1 MQENINFLA
10 FQITHFYLLA
20 SLLNAPS
27 LIIPTC
33 PRQSMS
39 DLPSITPASNA
50 PVQVDPLPAIPSQA
64 STDEQVLRMWL
75 HGKSEGTRRGYL
87 RDIGEFFE
95 RLAYIY
101 KVYPDRVPL
110 QRVKLDD
117 LQRYSLELE
126 DRLSEQTGEPLSR
139 ATRARKLAA
148 IKSLLTF
155 AYDIGYIRF
164 NPGKAVRQPK
174 VRRRLAQR
182 ILTESEVHRLLSVYD
197 GRTVLS
203 LRNRVMLRLCYASSG
218 RVSEIS
224 HLKWEDVAPRE
235 VPGRGTCGQIN
246 LFGKGEKERA
256 VLVSPETWEEI
267 LELRRRLLAKGKAE
281 EKDPVFPSRKRDSE
295 TGRPGHLD
303 PSQVW
308 RVVKKAAKKAG
319 LKKAASPHW
328 LRHAHVSHALDRG
341 APVHQ
346 VRETAGHQSLTT
358 TTDYSHA
365 KPGDSSGLYLPI

>member
-1 MQENINFLA
+1 M
-10 FQITHFYLLA
+10 
-20 SLLNAPS
+20 P
-27 LIIPTC
+27 
-33 PRQSMS
+33 
-39 DLPSITPASNA
+39 DLPSPPRASSTDVPAQA
-50 PVQVDPLPAIPSQA
+50 DPLPAVPSQA

-75 HGKSEGTRRGYL
+75 HGKAEGTRRGYL
-87 RDIGEFFE
+87 RDVGEFFE
-95 RLAYIY
+95 RLADIY
-101 KVYPDRVPL
+101 KVYERDGSRGRVPL
-110 QRVKLDD
+110 QNIKLED
-117 LQRYSLELE
+117 LQRYSVELE

-164 NPGKAVRQPK
+164 NPGKVVRQPK

-182 ILTESEVHRLLSVYD
+182 VLSEGEIHRLLAAYE
-197 GRTVLS
+197 GRTLLS
-203 LRNRVMLRLCYASSG
+203 VRNRVMLRLFYASSG
-218 RVSEIS
+218 RVSEICR
-224 HLKWEDVAPRE
+224 LKWEDVAPRE
-235 VPGRGTCGQIN
+235 VTGRGTCGQIN

-256 VLVSPETWEEI
+256 VLVSPETWADV
-267 LELRRRLLAKGKAE
+267 LELRRRLQAKGKAE
-281 EKDPVFPSRKRDSE
+281 EKDPVFPSRKRDPE
-295 TGRPGHLD
+295 TGRPGHLN

-308 RVVKKAAKKAG
+308 RIVKRAAKKAG

-346 VRETAGHQSLTT
+346 VRETAGHQSLST

-365 KPGDSSGLYLPI
+365 KPGDSSGLYLPV